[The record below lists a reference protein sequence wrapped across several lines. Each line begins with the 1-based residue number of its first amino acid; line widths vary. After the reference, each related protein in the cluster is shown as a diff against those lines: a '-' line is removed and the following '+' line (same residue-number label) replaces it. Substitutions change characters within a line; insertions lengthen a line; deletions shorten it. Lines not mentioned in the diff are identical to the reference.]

1 MGLAGGFN
9 PYGYV
14 HNPSKWVDPFGLSGT
29 SKVISDA
36 NSWNRFQARSAGGM
50 FKSRT
55 EAAKAYHLWKKQDW
69 AALEKMMPPGSWPPN
84 NGFVTVEHVVL
95 QPGTKIDRYGGW
107 LDKNGKFN
115 DTGSFVA
122 PAGASFESRALQQ
135 SALEKPYTVYEVIKP
150 ISAEGGSAIPWFG
163 QPGMGM
169 QYDFQKYGHN
179 IQTLIDGKFI
189 KKIP

>member
-1 MGLAGGFN
+1 
-9 PYGYV
+9 
-14 HNPSKWVDPFGLSGT
+14 
-29 SKVISDA
+29 
-36 NSWNRFQARSAGGM
+36 M
-50 FKSRT
+50 FAT
-55 EAAKAYHLWKKQDW
+55 EADAKKAYSLLQKQDW
-69 AALEKMMPPGSWPPN
+69 AALEKMMPPGGWPPN
-84 NGFVTVEHVVL
+84 NGFVSVEHVVL

-107 LDKNGKFN
+107 PDKNGKFN

-135 SALEKPYTVYEVIKP
+135 SALEKPYTVYEVLKP
-150 ISAEGGSAIPWFG
+150 ISAEGGPAIPWFG

-179 IQTLIDGKFI
+179 IQSLIDGEFI